1 MASVVAFPAAVACAL
16 LVAAA
21 VFLVGSASA
30 SWHAQVFEVGGEP
43 RGWAKPAAPNGET
56 YNHWAARNRFHV
68 GDFLHKYSCNA
79 SIASHFKYDKNDS
92 VLVVSRDDYKFCD
105 AVRPSQRF
113 DGGDTRLRLENS
125 GFSYFISGAPG
136 HCDAGQR
143 MTLRVLPQ
151 QQQQDGGSEAAP
163 TGAPGAMAPGGAAGG
178 GGGGDEGGEFG
189 PPHGSGSGSGAG
201 SSVTGPGLMSSSTP
215 PPHPHGGV
223 VGTDANNTSGAAP
236 ARAPSSFGGC
246 CHHVVGAVVLG
257 ASLLVLG
264 A

>member
-1 MASVVAFPAAVACAL
+1 
-16 LVAAA
+16 
-21 VFLVGSASA
+21 VGSASA

-68 GDFLHKYSCNA
+68 GDFLHKYSY
-79 SIASHFKYDKNDS
+79 FKYDKNDS

-189 PPHGSGSGSGAG
+189 PPHGSGSGSG
-201 SSVTGPGLMSSSTP
+201 
-215 PPHPHGGV
+215 V

>member
-68 GDFLHKYSCNA
+68 GDFLH
-79 SIASHFKYDKNDS
+79 FKYDKNDS
-92 VLVVSRDDYKFCD
+92 VLVVSRDAYKFCD

-163 TGAPGAMAPGGAAGG
+163 TGAPGAMAPGGAAG